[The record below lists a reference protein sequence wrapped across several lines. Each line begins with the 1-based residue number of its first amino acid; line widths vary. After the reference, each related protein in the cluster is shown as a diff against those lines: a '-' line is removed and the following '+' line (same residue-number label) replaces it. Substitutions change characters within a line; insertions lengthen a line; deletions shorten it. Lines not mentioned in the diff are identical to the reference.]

1 MSEAMT
7 ERFAISPARSRIG
20 FEASSSVHPIHAEAD
35 GVTGHVEGAFTGG
48 LLDLATTPR
57 MSLELPVERLRSGN
71 ALYDGEL
78 RRRVDVRAHPH
89 VAGESTDVTALPGP
103 GRYLVRGR
111 LSFHGVTRPAEG
123 EITISAPD
131 DHTLLIEGE
140 QVFDIRDFGLQ
151 PPRVL
156 MLRVHPT
163 VRVRVHLVAERER

>member
-1 MSEAMT
+1 MT
-7 ERFAISPARSRIG
+7 ERFAISPTRSKIG
-20 FEASSSVHPIHAEAD
+20 IEASSSVHPIHGEAD
-35 GVTGHVEGAFTGG
+35 GVTGYIEGAFTGG

-57 MSLELPVERLRSGN
+57 MRLELPVARLRSGN

-89 VAGESTDVTALPGP
+89 VVGEATDVTALPDP

-123 EITISAPD
+123 EITVSAPD

-140 QVFDIRDFGLQ
+140 QSFDIRDYGLQ
-151 PPRVL
+151 PPRLL
-156 MLRVHPT
+156 MLRLHPT
-163 VRVRVHLVAERER
+163 VHVRIHLIADRER